1 MKDGVKMNFILLA
14 ALHPAS
20 YSLSKDDNS
29 RLPIKT
35 NAFSSPIASSL
46 HLSLVVGCEWWD
58 RSMEFLPHSHTLEDE
73 EILLNLLMGWL
84 YMWSDGF
91 PSSVI
96 WYLSNA
102 SSYSYWSDQSQTYL
116 VLHIVTHRS
125 CQKQRNSILGTKKE
139 SNGKYLFLD
148 SPASILTSFFNGNS
162 MFWLGINKKMRNSLI
177 CRKVF
182 FWLNLENPVE
192 TLIHVCGF

>member
-73 EILLNLLMGWL
+73 EILFNLLMGWL

-116 VLHIVTHRS
+116 VLHVVTHRS

-139 SNGKYLFLD
+139 SE
-148 SPASILTSFFNGNS
+148 
-162 MFWLGINKKMRNSLI
+162 WE
-177 CRKVF
+177 VF
-182 FWLNLENPVE
+182 ISWFS
-192 TLIHVCGF
+192 G

>member
-35 NAFSSPIASSL
+35 NAFFSPIASSL
-46 HLSLVVGCEWWD
+46 HLSLVVGWSFRD
-58 RSMEFLPHSHTLEDE
+58 RSMEFWPHSHTLEDA
-73 EILLNLLMGWL
+73 EILFNLLMGWL
-84 YMWSDGF
+84 YMWSDRF

-116 VLHIVTHRS
+116 VLHVVTHRS
-125 CQKQRNSILGTKKE
+125 CQKQRNYILGTKKE
-139 SNGKYLFLD
+139 SEWEVFFSLF
-148 SPASILTSFFNGNS
+148 SGYSILTSFFNGNS
-162 MFWLGINKKMRNSLI
+162 MFWLDQKMRNYLI
-177 CRKVF
+177 CRLVF